1 MKRIIVIALEEY
13 RRNVLRKR
21 FIFALLSPLFIIALV
36 SVISYISI
44 TAIRDSQT
52 SVVGYIDP
60 QNFLA
65 RATHQDDETSFK
77 SYANEADAK
86 QDLLD
91 KKISAYYLLAPDFA
105 QTGKVDVVYW
115 NKEPAQDAQRAF
127 RAFVQSALTSELDPQ
142 VSKIILDGAAFTYET
157 PDKTRTFDRDNI
169 LSFVLPIVVGFAF
182 IIALLMGSQYL
193 MQAVV
198 DEKENRTIEVLVSS
212 VTPVQLMSGKIVG
225 LASVAL
231 TQIVVWGAGV
241 VVAFLAI
248 RSRLPFLQNIN
259 IEPSFLFVIVILFVL
274 QYLMYSAIMAAIG
287 GNVIDAK
294 QAQSISVPFVLLAI
308 SPEFFLPALLID
320 PNGIIAVVLTLIPFT
335 SPFTFAFRY
344 GMTSIPIWQPIAAIA
359 LLALA
364 ALASLWIA
372 SKIFRVGLLR
382 FGQKVP
388 LTELFDSL
396 RV

>member
-1 MKRIIVIALEEY
+1 MKRILVIAIEEY
-13 RRNVLRKR
+13 RRNVLRKG

-60 QNFLA
+60 KNFLA
-65 RATHQDDETSFK
+65 RATQQDDETSFK
-77 SYANEADAK
+77 PYANEADAK

-105 QTGKVDVVYW
+105 QTGKVDAVYW
-115 NKEPAQDAQRAF
+115 NKEPARDTQRAF
-127 RAFVQSALTSELDPQ
+127 RAFVKSALTSELAPQ

-169 LSFVLPIVVGFAF
+169 LSFFLPIVVGVAF

-193 MQAVV
+193 MQAIV
-198 DEKENRTIEVLVSS
+198 DEKENRTIEILVSS
-212 VTPVQLMSGKIVG
+212 VTPVQLMSGKIIG

-241 VVAFLAI
+241 VVALLAI

-259 IEPSFLFVIVILFVL
+259 IEPSFLFVIAILFVL

-287 GNVIDAK
+287 SSVIDAK
-294 QAQSISVPFVLLAI
+294 QAQSISVPFVLLAV

-344 GMTSIPIWQPIAAIA
+344 SMTSIPIWQPIAAIA
-359 LLALA
+359 LLAIA

>member
-1 MKRIIVIALEEY
+1 MKRILLIALEEY

-21 FIFALLSPLFIIALV
+21 FIFALLSPLFIIAIV
-36 SVISYISI
+36 SVISFISI
-44 TAIRDSQT
+44 SAIRDSQT
-52 SVVGYIDP
+52 SVIGYIDP

-65 RATHQDDETSFK
+65 RATQQDDETSFK
-77 SYANEADAK
+77 PYANEVDAK

-115 NKEPAQDAQRAF
+115 NQEPTRDAQRAF
-127 RAFVQSALTSELDPQ
+127 RTFVKSALTSELAPQ
-142 VSKIILDGAAFTYET
+142 ISKIILDGAAFTFET

-169 LSFVLPIVVGFAF
+169 LWFVLPIVVGVAF

-193 MQAVV
+193 LQAVV
-198 DEKENRTIEVLVSS
+198 DEKENRTIEILVSS

-248 RSRLPFLQNIN
+248 RSRLPFLQNIT

-308 SPEFFLPALLID
+308 SPEFFLPALFID

-335 SPFTFAFRY
+335 SPFTIAFRY
-344 GMTSIPIWQPIAAIA
+344 SMTSIPIWQPIAAIA
-359 LLALA
+359 LLAIA

>member
-1 MKRIIVIALEEY
+1 MKRILLIALEEY

-21 FIFALLSPLFIIALV
+21 FIFALLSPLFIIAIV
-36 SVISYISI
+36 SVISFISI
-44 TAIRDSQT
+44 SAIRDSQT
-52 SVVGYIDP
+52 SVIGYIDP

-65 RATHQDDETSFK
+65 RATQQDDETSFK
-77 SYANEADAK
+77 PYTNEVDAK

-115 NKEPAQDAQRAF
+115 NQEPTRDAQRAF
-127 RAFVQSALTSELDPQ
+127 RSFVKSALTSELAPQ
-142 VSKIILDGAAFTYET
+142 ISKIILDGAAFTFET

-169 LSFVLPIVVGFAF
+169 LWFLLPIVVGVAF

-193 MQAVV
+193 LQAVV
-198 DEKENRTIEVLVSS
+198 DEKENRTIEILVSS

-248 RSRLPFLQNIN
+248 RSRLPFLQNIT

-308 SPEFFLPALLID
+308 SPEFFLPALFID

-335 SPFTFAFRY
+335 SPFTIAFRY
-344 GMTSIPIWQPIAAIA
+344 SMTSIPIWQPIAAIA
-359 LLALA
+359 LLAIA

>member
-1 MKRIIVIALEEY
+1 MKRILLIALEEY

-21 FIFALLSPLFIIALV
+21 FIFALLSPLFIIAIV
-36 SVISYISI
+36 SVISFISI
-44 TAIRDSQT
+44 SAIRDSQT
-52 SVVGYIDP
+52 SVIGYIDP

-65 RATHQDDETSFK
+65 RATQQDDETSFK
-77 SYANEADAK
+77 PYTNEVDAK

-115 NKEPAQDAQRAF
+115 NQEPTRDAQRAF
-127 RAFVQSALTSELDPQ
+127 RTFVKSALTSELAPQ
-142 VSKIILDGAAFTYET
+142 ISKIILDGAAFTFET

-169 LSFVLPIVVGFAF
+169 LWFVLPIVVGVAF

-193 MQAVV
+193 LQAVV
-198 DEKENRTIEVLVSS
+198 DEKENRTIEILVSS

-248 RSRLPFLQNIN
+248 RSRLPFLQNIT

-308 SPEFFLPALLID
+308 SPEFFLPALFID

-335 SPFTFAFRY
+335 SPFTIAFRY
-344 GMTSIPIWQPIAAIA
+344 SMTSIPIWQPIAAIA
-359 LLALA
+359 LLAIA

>member
-1 MKRIIVIALEEY
+1 MKRILLIALEEY

-21 FIFALLSPLFIIALV
+21 FIFALLSPLFIIAIV
-36 SVISYISI
+36 SVISFISI
-44 TAIRDSQT
+44 SAIRDSQT
-52 SVVGYIDP
+52 SVIGYIDP

-65 RATHQDDETSFK
+65 RATQQDDETSFK
-77 SYANEADAK
+77 PYTNEVDAK

-115 NKEPAQDAQRAF
+115 NQEPTRDAQRAF
-127 RAFVQSALTSELDPQ
+127 RTFVKSALTSELAPQ
-142 VSKIILDGAAFTYET
+142 ISKIILDGAAFTFET

-169 LSFVLPIVVGFAF
+169 LWFLLPIVVGVAF

-193 MQAVV
+193 LQAVV
-198 DEKENRTIEVLVSS
+198 DEKENRTIEILVSS

-248 RSRLPFLQNIN
+248 RSRLPFLQNIT

-308 SPEFFLPALLID
+308 SPEFFLPALFID

-335 SPFTFAFRY
+335 SPFTIAFRY
-344 GMTSIPIWQPIAAIA
+344 SMTSIPIWQPIAAIA
-359 LLALA
+359 LLAIA